1 MGKTSRRTI
10 CVSSGLSLT
19 KKASVKVTLE
29 PNETGDGMAKTL
41 GYARISTNDGQD
53 VMSQKAKLEKLGAI
67 VVFTEAGNGSS
78 LDGRD
83 QLEAAIRLL
92 DRGDILLAL
101 HPERIARDTGDLL
114 TIAKRIVE
122 RGAILQI
129 DDPKI
134 VFDGSDVMAEVM
146 LTLFG
151 MIGMMEKH
159 FIRARQRRGNEAA
172 KLRGDVCKG
181 RPVSIRPGDVREL
194 RDQGFGATE
203 IAKRLQ
209 IGRASVYRALAA

>member
-1 MGKTSRRTI
+1 MG
-10 CVSSGLSLT
+10 
-19 KKASVKVTLE
+19 
-29 PNETGDGMAKTL
+29 KTL

-53 VMSQKAKLEKLGAI
+53 VASQKAKLEKLGAV
-67 VVFTEAGNGSS
+67 VVFTETGNGSS

-92 DRGDILLAL
+92 EPGDILLSL
-101 HPERIARDTGDLL
+101 HPDRVARDTGDLL
-114 TIAKRIVE
+114 TTAKRIVE

-129 DDPKI
+129 DDPAI
-134 VFDGSDVMAEVM
+134 RFDGTDIMAEVM

-159 FIRARQRRGNEAA
+159 FIKARQRRGIEAA
-172 KLRGDVCKG
+172 KLRGNVYRG
-181 RPVSIRPGDVREL
+181 RPPSIQPDDVREL
-194 RDQGFGATE
+194 RQQGLGATE
-203 IAKRLQ
+203 IAKRLN

>member
-1 MGKTSRRTI
+1 MGKVIGYGR
-10 CVSSGLSLT
+10 VST
-19 KKASVKVTLE
+19 
-29 PNETGDGMAKTL
+29 
-41 GYARISTNDGQD
+41 DGQD
-53 VMSQKAKLEKLGAI
+53 VASQKAKLEKLGAL
-67 VVFTEAGNGSS
+67 VVFTETGNGSS

-92 DRGDILLAL
+92 DAGDVLLAL
-101 HPERIARDTGDLL
+101 HPDRLARDTGDLL

-134 VFDGSDVMAEVM
+134 VFDGTDMMAEVM

-159 FIRARQRRGNEAA
+159 FIKARQRRGIDAA
-172 KLRGDVCKG
+172 KLRGAYKG
-181 RPVSIRPGDVREL
+181 RPPSIDPQQVREL
-194 RDQGFGATE
+194 RAEGMGASA
-203 IAKRLQ
+203 IARHMK